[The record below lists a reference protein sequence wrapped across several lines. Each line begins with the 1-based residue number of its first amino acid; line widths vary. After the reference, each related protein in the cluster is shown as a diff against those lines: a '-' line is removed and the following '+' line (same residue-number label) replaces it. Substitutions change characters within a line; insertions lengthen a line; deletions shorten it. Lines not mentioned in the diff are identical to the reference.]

1 MKAFKGDK
9 RTKEYQAW
17 KTLQTPSS
25 GLGDTIDKV
34 TTVTGIKTAVKF
46 FFGDDCGCEEKKE
59 LLNKKYPYLKAHL
72 DEEEFLYLDEFFKTH
87 HPQITSKVQNEL
99 LLIYN
104 RVFNK
109 RLKLSS
115 CGLCVK
121 KLLNS
126 LEDLHKNYKIQILK
140 Y

>member
-25 GLGDTIDKV
+25 GLGDTIDKI
-34 TTVTGIKTAVKF
+34 TTVTGVKTAVKF

-72 DEEEFLYLDEFFKTH
+72 DEEEFLYLDEFFKTQR
-87 HPQITSKVQNEL
+87 PQITSKVQNEL

-109 RLKLSS
+109 RLKVSS
-115 CGLCVK
+115 CGSCVK
-121 KLLNS
+121 NTLLNS
-126 LEDLHKNYKIQILK
+126 LKDLYKNYKIQILK
-140 Y
+140 